1 MSLQSHH
8 LSDAQ
13 LGKVLNLSQDPSVQ
27 NTKMELV
34 CLKGIVCKS
43 NFRMHVKASVRAK
56 AP

>member
-27 NTKMELV
+27 NTKMELA
-34 CLKGIVCKS
+34 CLKGIALQ
-43 NFRMHVKASVRAK
+43 VKF
-56 AP
+56 

>member
-27 NTKMELV
+27 NTKMELA